1 MSKEDQP
8 LDFGD
13 DDSDA
18 DDVLSLLE
26 GSNNE
31 ALVSLD
37 GDILDGLIEYDGF
50 DEEAR
55 VAVGEDEERGGIGGW
70 FVELEFSGYED
81 YAMMT
86 RHPSNYSMKNAD
98 DIYPTQRHFLRLPH
112 S

>member
-37 GDILDGLIEYDGF
+37 GDVLDGLVEYDGF
-50 DEEAR
+50 DEEAH

-70 FVELEFSGYED
+70 FVGLEMQREETVGAKSCG
-81 YAMMT
+81 
-86 RHPSNYSMKNAD
+86 S
-98 DIYPTQRHFLRLPH
+98 YPLSQATKT
-112 S
+112 SI